1 MTINIE
7 RHSGETSVSL
17 VLHPV
22 PGKIEINTPSGFLGH
37 MLELMAHNAGWGLS
51 LKASGDAGVDLHHL
65 VEDTGI
71 VLGKALLEWYPS
83 SPRNR
88 YGWCA
93 MPMDGSLVMVAVD
106 LSGRGVSVFRGEFP
120 SPSCGIFDMELV
132 PEFFRAFARE
142 SRTTIHI
149 RILESDNS
157 HHTSEAIF
165 KGIGRAMAQ
174 ALTLGEVSS
183 STKGIWP

>member
-17 VLHPV
+17 ALHPV
-22 PGKIEINTPSGFLGH
+22 PGKINIDTPSGFLGH

-51 LKASGDAGVDLHHL
+51 LKASGDADVDFHHL

-71 VLGKALLEWYPS
+71 VLGMALLEWYPS

-106 LSGRGVSVFRGEFP
+106 LSGRGGSVFRGNFP
-120 SPSCGIFDMELV
+120 SSSCGSFDMELV

-142 SRTTIHI
+142 ARITIHI

-165 KGIGRAMAQ
+165 KGFGRSLAQ
-174 ALTLGEVSS
+174 ALAPGEVSP